1 MLGCYIHIPFCDKI
15 CIYCDFAK
23 EIADTPKKS
32 AYLEALF
39 YEMFLMQDTLKNTD
53 TLYIGGG
60 TPTALNADQ
69 LRALFTE
76 IKKYVDLSRL
86 KEFTLEANPNHLSKA
101 MIEVLL
107 EGGVTRLSL
116 GVQSLSNSVLKTI
129 GRQHDEQK
137 VYQVIDDLRALGM
150 DNFSVDVMF
159 GLPGQTLPML
169 KRDLS
174 ALIDLKIPHMSI
186 YALILEDHTP
196 LKHKIQKGK
205 LRLPSEDVEG
215 DMFDYVLTAMN
226 EAGYEHYEIANYALP
241 GYRSEHNPIYW
252 RNEPYI
258 GLGAGAHGRLG
269 EERYEHHRSVKKYT
283 EAMLSD
289 GLDSLIKYAFEPV
302 HDTLFMGLR
311 MKDGVNIR
319 ALEKAHDF
327 DFFAT
332 YTHLQKH
339 FENGLLTFNDPILA
353 LTQKGMMF
361 ANEVLLSILEAADE
375 TARQG
380 I

>member
-39 YEMFLMQDTLKNTD
+39 YEMSLIKETLKNTD
-53 TLYIGGG
+53 TVYIGGG
-60 TPTALNADQ
+60 TPTALNHDQ
-69 LRALFTE
+69 LRLLFNE
-76 IKKYVDLSRL
+76 IRKYVDLNQL
-86 KEFTLEANPNHLSKA
+86 KEFTLEANPNHLDPKT
-101 MIEVLL
+101 IQVLI

-116 GVQSLSNSVLKTI
+116 GVQSLSHSVLKTI
-129 GRQHDEQK
+129 GRQHDEQQ
-137 VYQVIDDLRALGM
+137 VYQVIEDLRSAGM
-150 DNFSVDVMF
+150 HNFSVDVMF

-169 KRDLS
+169 KRDLK

-196 LKHKIQKGK
+196 LKHKIQKGLLK
-205 LRLPSEDVEG
+205 LPSEDIEG
-215 DMFDYVLTAMN
+215 DMFDFVLAAMK

-241 GYRSEHNPIYW
+241 GFRSEHNPIYW

-269 EERYEHHRSVKKYT
+269 QERYEHHRSVKKYT
-283 EAMLSD
+283 ESMLSE
-289 GLDSLIKYAFEPV
+289 GLESLIKYEFDPV

-311 MKDGVNIR
+311 MSDGVNIR
-319 ALEKAHDF
+319 DLEKTHDF
-327 DFFAT
+327 DFFKT
-332 YTHLQKH
+332 YHKLEKH
-339 FENGLLTFNDPILA
+339 FDQGLLVFDDPVLS
-353 LTQKGMMF
+353 LTTKGMMF
-361 ANEVLLSILEAADE
+361 ANEVLLTLLEALDDS
-375 TARQG
+375 TR
-380 I
+380 